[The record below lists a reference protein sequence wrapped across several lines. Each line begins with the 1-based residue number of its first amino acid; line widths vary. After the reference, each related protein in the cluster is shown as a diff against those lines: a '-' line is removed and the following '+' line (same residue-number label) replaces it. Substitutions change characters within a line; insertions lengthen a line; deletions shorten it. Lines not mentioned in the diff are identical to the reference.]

1 MKFLVPLLK
10 IMKYFVKVRSL
21 TTLTRRGK
29 LVSTPTGNVNGI
41 QIFPYNSKG
50 IPSTM
55 STGGR

>member
-1 MKFLVPLLK
+1 
-10 IMKYFVKVRSL
+10 MKYFVKVRSL

-50 IPSTM
+50 MPMPMPTR
-55 STGGR
+55 GK